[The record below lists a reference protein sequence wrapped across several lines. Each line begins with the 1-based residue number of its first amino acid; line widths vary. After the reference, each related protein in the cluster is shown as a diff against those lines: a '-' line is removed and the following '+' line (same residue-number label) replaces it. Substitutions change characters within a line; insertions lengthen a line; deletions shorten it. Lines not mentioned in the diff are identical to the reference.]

1 MKKFK
6 IFLIFALLFTQIQII
21 PKTAHASSLPTPN
34 RVSPVYGATGES
46 LTPKLD
52 WSYVS
57 GATSYRIQVNRS
69 SDFGDD
75 SCSTCTVNT
84 LAYSSYY
91 NVPSGKLSNGQI
103 YYWRVR
109 AGNSTQGSL
118 WSSKGKFKT
127 NANPNSPT
135 ISPPSSATV
144 NQSVTVNVTIGSDSD
159 NDRVKVQCTAD
170 NSNHTSSNKYDSGL
184 YSSSRT
190 VYPSFTFYSTGSK
203 RIYCTTFDEN
213 GNASSNVSKYI
224 TVNAPINHAPNS
236 PTISPPSSATV
247 NQSVTINVT
256 IGSDSDNDRVKVEC
270 VADDSNR
277 TIENNRYKSSLYY
290 NSTTVYP
297 SFTFYL
303 TGYKKIS
310 CTTFDEH
317 GKASSTTNEYI
328 TIENTTP
335 FTNIRTN
342 KSSYLWGEAI
352 TINWN

>member
-144 NQSVTVNVTIGSDSD
+144 NQSVT
-159 NDRVKVQCTAD
+159 
-170 NSNHTSSNKYDSGL
+170 
-184 YSSSRT
+184 
-190 VYPSFTFYSTGSK
+190 
-203 RIYCTTFDEN
+203 
-213 GNASSNVSKYI
+213 
-224 TVNAPINHAPNS
+224 
-236 PTISPPSSATV
+236 
-247 NQSVTINVT
+247 INVT